1 MRVWNGLD
9 SLPGNLPPV
18 VACIGK
24 FDGVHLGH
32 QEILRRVVLEARRHA
47 APALL
52 ITFDPHPAV
61 VLAPDRV
68 PPLIHSRRQKLESLE
83 ACGLTDVAIVDFD
96 AQLAALD
103 GEAFFTQLVLSHMKL
118 RSLHVGSGFRFGHA
132 RAGDV
137 ALARR
142 IGEREG
148 FVVHEVPQVA
158 VADRIVSSSAIREAV
173 EAGDAMLAWRMLGR
187 PFALSGEVVEG
198 SGRASELQFPTANL
212 RLENELLP
220 RRGVYV
226 SETVALA
233 ARHPS
238 VTNVGVR
245 PTFGG
250 DTLIVETHLLEF
262 EGDLY
267 GERVEVRFLARMRD
281 EMRFSS
287 AFELADQI
295 ARDRAAALS
304 YFQNLPIGT

>member
-9 SLPGNLPPV
+9 SLPADLAPV
-18 VACIGK
+18 VGCMGK

-32 QEILRRVVLEARRHA
+32 QEILRRVVLEARRVA

-52 ITFDPHPAV
+52 LTFDPHPAV
-61 VLAPDRV
+61 VLAPERV
-68 PPLIHSRRQKLESLE
+68 PPLIQSRRQKLESLE
-83 ACGLTDVAIVDFD
+83 QSGLTDVAIVEFD
-96 AQLAALD
+96 ARLAALE
-103 GEAFFTQLVLSHMKL
+103 GEAFFTQLVLRRMRL

-142 IGEREG
+142 IGQREG
-148 FVVHEVPQVA
+148 FVVHEVQPVAIAGQV
-158 VADRIVSSSAIREAV
+158 VSSSAIRDAIG
-173 EAGDAMLAWRMLGR
+173 AGDAMLAWRMLGR
-187 PFALSGEVVEG
+187 PFALSGEVVRG
-198 SGRASELQFPTANL
+198 SGRATEMQFPTANL

-226 SETVALA
+226 TETVALA
-233 ARHPS
+233 ARHSS

-250 DTLIVETHLLEF
+250 SELIVETHLLDF
-262 EGDLY
+262 EDDLY
-267 GERVEVRFLARMRD
+267 GERIEVRFLARIRD
-281 EMRFSS
+281 EMRFAS

-304 YFQNLPIGT
+304 YFHNLPIGT

>member
-1 MRVWNGLD
+1 
-9 SLPGNLPPV
+9 
-18 VACIGK
+18 
-24 FDGVHLGH
+24 
-32 QEILRRVVLEARRHA
+32 
-47 APALL
+47 
-52 ITFDPHPAV
+52 
-61 VLAPDRV
+61 
-68 PPLIHSRRQKLESLE
+68 
-83 ACGLTDVAIVDFD
+83 
-96 AQLAALD
+96 
-103 GEAFFTQLVLSHMKL
+103 
-118 RSLHVGSGFRFGHA
+118 
-132 RAGDV
+132 
-137 ALARR
+137 
-142 IGEREG
+142 
-148 FVVHEVPQVA
+148 
-158 VADRIVSSSAIREAV
+158 
-173 EAGDAMLAWRMLGR
+173 MLAWRMLGR

-220 RRGVYV
+220 RHGVYV

-267 GERVEVRFLARMRD
+267 GERIEVRFLARMRD
-281 EMRFSS
+281 EMRFAS

-304 YFQNLPIGT
+304 YFQNQPIGT